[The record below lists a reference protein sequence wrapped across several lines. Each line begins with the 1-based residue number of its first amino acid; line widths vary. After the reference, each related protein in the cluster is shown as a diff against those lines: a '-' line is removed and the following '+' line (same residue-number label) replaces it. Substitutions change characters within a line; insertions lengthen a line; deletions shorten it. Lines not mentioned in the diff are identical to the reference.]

1 MYYFDNAA
9 TTKPYEECLEVYSE
23 FSRENWFNPSALYFQ
38 SVESAKLIKGFRDDI
53 KRALGASDSDDLYF
67 TSGGTE
73 SDNWSLFA
81 SKKQKGGKIIV
92 SLGEH
97 DAIINPANELK
108 SQGYDVCFA
117 PINKDGSVNVDE
129 FKEMLD
135 ESVCFVSIMHVSNE
149 TGAVND
155 IQRLVKLVKKANP
168 DAIFHSDGV
177 QAFCKVPVNVR
188 ALGVD
193 LYSISGHKIHAPKG
207 IGALY
212 VKNGTRIKP
221 LLFGGGQEKGMRS
234 GTENLPLIAS
244 FAKAVEINQ
253 ANFDVNYAK
262 KMDILDGLKA
272 KLLENMPSTVVISPE
287 NHAPHVLTVAFD
299 GIRGE
304 VLLHS
309 VENDG
314 LMVGIGS
321 ACSSHHE
328 SRFKSLLG
336 LDELHRDGIIRF
348 SVSEFNSLDEVN
360 DVVEII
366 TKNYKTLKNY
376 ARK

>member
-9 TTKPYEECLEVYSE
+9 TTKPYDECLDVYSK

-38 SVESAKLIKGFRDDI
+38 SVESAKLLKGFRDDI
-53 KRALGASDSDDLYF
+53 KHALGASDNDDLYF

-81 SKKQKGGKIIV
+81 SKKQRGGKIIV

-108 SQGYDVCFA
+108 AQGYDVYFA
-117 PINKDGSVNVDE
+117 PINKDGSVNIDE

-212 VKNGTRIKP
+212 VKNGTKIKP
-221 LLFGGGQEKGMRS
+221 FL
-234 GTENLPLIAS
+234 
-244 FAKAVEINQ
+244 
-253 ANFDVNYAK
+253 
-262 KMDILDGLKA
+262 
-272 KLLENMPSTVVISPE
+272 
-287 NHAPHVLTVAFD
+287 
-299 GIRGE
+299 
-304 VLLHS
+304 
-309 VENDG
+309 
-314 LMVGIGS
+314 
-321 ACSSHHE
+321 
-328 SRFKSLLG
+328 
-336 LDELHRDGIIRF
+336 
-348 SVSEFNSLDEVN
+348 
-360 DVVEII
+360 
-366 TKNYKTLKNY
+366 
-376 ARK
+376 